1 MAIAMGLPALAVCAV
16 LLPTIQAGR
25 LSTEAV
31 ALLERAASPALGG
44 VAAPWP
50 GAGFLSSATSALVAY
65 AYASRSC
72 GRATREFEASLR
84 YQRADGLVPAY
95 AAPDA
100 AAFAAA
106 GSGLPPVAFW
116 NATGALEGPAAP
128 LAALPLHA
136 VAALQIYRGC
146 GDRELA
152 SAWAARMAPKLYAWH
167 RFLRTGRDAGGGAV
181 WLAHPLEA
189 EAPWRPGGAP
199 DVDDGR
205 TWSRCLARR
214 PPAPCDGYALI
225 DARFNAV
232 LARSD
237 VALGALVD
245 ALERR
250 AVLTRGAAPPLA
262 RDDAAAV
269 AAWRSAAAAGAP
281 ARTSVDSTHWFGGS
295 PPNFRTLYLGHIEVD
310 SADFWT
316 NRLLSSSSRST
327 AKESGPNR
335 SITRTL
341 KSG

>member
-1 MAIAMGLPALAVCAV
+1 MFNKLLWQELAMGLPALAVCAV

-106 GSGLPPVAFW
+106 GSGLPPLAFW

-167 RFLRTGRDAGGGAV
+167 RFLRVWTSNLQPDFNVSLRDSFDASASALPRELDESNRFV
-181 WLAHPLEA
+181 QKSA
-189 EAPWRPGGAP
+189 E
-199 DVDDGR
+199 
-205 TWSRCLARR
+205 S
-214 PPAPCDGYALI
+214 
-225 DARFNAV
+225 
-232 LARSD
+232 
-237 VALGALVD
+237 
-245 ALERR
+245 
-250 AVLTRGAAPPLA
+250 
-262 RDDAAAV
+262 
-269 AAWRSAAAAGAP
+269 
-281 ARTSVDSTHWFGGS
+281 TSM
-295 PPNFRTLYLGHIEVD
+295 
-310 SADFWT
+310 
-316 NRLLSSSSRST
+316 
-327 AKESGPNR
+327 
-335 SITRTL
+335 
-341 KSG
+341 